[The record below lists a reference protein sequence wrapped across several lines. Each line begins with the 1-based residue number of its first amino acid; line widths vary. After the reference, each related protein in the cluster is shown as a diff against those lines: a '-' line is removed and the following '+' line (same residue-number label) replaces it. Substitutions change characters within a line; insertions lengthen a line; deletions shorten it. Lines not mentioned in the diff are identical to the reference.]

1 MAWFRVAAEGA
12 GMMSREPSPPRW
24 ADAMLRSLLRP
35 ADRESISGDLLEE
48 YRAAR
53 RPWLGALRANIWY
66 VRHVLSML
74 WYLIR
79 PCALVLLGTNVLRV
93 LLGVVGRGVL
103 GNDSPEIRPLAVMAQ
118 GLWYGSLVQA
128 PGVSFLDA
136 LIYFWAGYRGCRRT
150 RLIKTGILAAG
161 GTSFVGFTSL
171 FTAIAIGT
179 PGLLLAPFSNPFI
192 FIILATLLLIALG
205 YGVLVGAIGAIVG
218 RWAAPQAPREVRIS

>member
-1 MAWFRVAAEGA
+1 
-12 GMMSREPSPPRW
+12 
-24 ADAMLRSLLRP
+24 
-35 ADRESISGDLLEE
+35 
-48 YRAAR
+48 
-53 RPWLGALRANIWY
+53 
-66 VRHVLSML
+66 ML
-74 WYLIR
+74 WHLIR

-93 LLGVVGRGVL
+93 LLGVLGRGVL
-103 GNDSPEIRPLAVMAQ
+103 GNDSPEIGPLAVIAQ

-136 LIYFWAGYRGCRRT
+136 LIYFWAGYHGCRRT

-218 RWAAPQAPREVRIS
+218 RWAAPQAPGEVRIA